1 LRSSITL
8 KNLFLFFIS
17 LLFSV
22 IHHVA
27 AHPKPFDFAVPAG
40 VLKGFLIIPKK
51 VEQNQTKVFDRD
63 KPTLGRNF
71 TVPNA
76 ISDFSKGSSSFKVV
90 KGATNSSSS
99 SSSGL
104 SAAPAAPSNSSSNQ
118 LNGSAEVESETIF
131 TTANFT
137 NITAQVGSIVEIP
150 CTVLHL
156 GEGTVSQALCIST
169 QNLVDGLN
177 FQPNLLLQLSG
188 PVFCARPQSSK
199 CIEAFGI
206 AQQVVEFERIS
217 SHNGFMAV
225 SQWTCLGEGHAKARA
240 LFIDTRNLT
249 VKTFRNFST
258 CRDILRRGASVEA
271 FVGLGD
277 GNEEEF

>member
-8 KNLFLFFIS
+8 KNLFLFFFLPFLCHSSRTLPIPNHS
-17 LLFSV
+17 TLFSS
-22 IHHVA
+22 
-27 AHPKPFDFAVPAG
+27 DG
-40 VLKGFLIIPKK
+40 GLKGFLIIPKK

-76 ISDFSKGSSSFKVV
+76 ISDYSKGSSSFKVV

-99 SSSGL
+99 SGL
-104 SAAPAAPSNSSSNQ
+104 VATPAVASNSSSNQ

-156 GEGTVSQALCIST
+156 GEGTVS
-169 QNLVDGLN
+169 
-177 FQPNLLLQLSG
+177 
-188 PVFCARPQSSK
+188 
-199 CIEAFGI
+199 
-206 AQQVVEFERIS
+206 
-217 SHNGFMAV
+217 
-225 SQWTCLGEGHAKARA
+225 
-240 LFIDTRNLT
+240 
-249 VKTFRNFST
+249 
-258 CRDILRRGASVEA
+258 
-271 FVGLGD
+271 
-277 GNEEEF
+277 